1 MKKLQVLTVQWSAEE
16 LAYTEFMQ
24 KYTTI
29 NSESYCDTFQKL
41 KTHIPRMRFSSTTTA
56 LLYGV
61 NVRPD
66 CNNKNK

>member
-1 MKKLQVLTVQWSAEE
+1 MKKLQVLTAQWGVEK
-16 LAYTEFMQ
+16 LVYIEFMQ

-29 NSESYCDTFQKL
+29 NSKSYCDPFQKL
-41 KTHIPRMRFSSTTTA
+41 KTHILRMRFSSTTIA
-56 LLYGV
+56 LLYGD